1 LKIHFVEV
9 SRLEGG
15 VRGETRLLSAGGERR
30 AGRRVAVIALGVL
43 FATLVAVVALMH
55 ALHRVVF
62 APQLVAVAGL
72 VWAYFTTK
80 VVRAAQARAR
90 QVVLGPEMNADG
102 FAPTRVA
109 LVRRAAH
116 ADDVYELGI
125 VHGMAGEIQDG
136 RASQPLEAL
145 APGPGV
151 PAVYRPL
158 EAGQKV
164 LVKIGAESYLVQSAE
179 KDAELVSSA
188 DRWSWTRAAAFVPR
202 RLAFAGL
209 VFGVIAGLWASV
221 KEAEAVLALKPPV
234 APTRKA
240 AGWEAEMEL
249 RLEAQLQAPSLHQ
262 CFDNLPLSCQKPGY
276 VGVGLSLT
284 KEGEIRSHWIAS
296 STYNETCPV
305 TACMGDLVALWQFNP
320 LPEPMRVVL
329 PVQVLRTGKVL
340 PPASA
345 RLTAAADDRHVR
357 LVASREA
364 SP

>member
-1 LKIHFVEV
+1 MKIHFVEV

-15 VRGETRLLSAGGERR
+15 VRGETRVLSLSGERR
-30 AGRRVAVIALGVL
+30 AGRRVAAIAAGVL
-43 FATLVAVVALMH
+43 LATLVAVLALMH

-62 APQLVAVAGL
+62 APQLVAAAGL
-72 VWAYFTTK
+72 VWAFFTTK
-80 VVRAAQARAR
+80 VVRAAQGRAR
-90 QVVLGPEMNADG
+90 QVVLGPEMTADG
-102 FAPTRVA
+102 FAPTKVA
-109 LVRRAAH
+109 LVRRAERAV
-116 ADDVYELGI
+116 DVYELGV
-125 VHGMAGEIQDG
+125 VHGMSGEIQDG
-136 RASQPLEAL
+136 RASQPIEAL
-145 APGPGV
+145 APVPGA
-151 PAVYRPL
+151 PAIYRRL
-158 EAGQKV
+158 EPGQKV

-179 KDAELVSSA
+179 KAEDVLVGA
-188 DRWSWTRAAAFVPR
+188 DRWSWKRAAAFVPP
-202 RLAFAGL
+202 RLALAGL
-209 VFGVIAGLWASV
+209 VFGVVAGLWASV
-221 KEAEAVLALKPPV
+221 KDAEAVLALKPPV
-234 APTRKA
+234 AATPKA

-262 CFDNLPLSCQKPGY
+262 CFDSLPLSCQKPGY

-296 STYNETCPV
+296 STYNEACPV

-340 PPASA
+340 PPAST
-345 RLTAAADDRHVR
+345 RVSAADDRHVR